1 MPISGLLKGMNAIFD
16 TSKMDP
22 GSGLG
27 EEFRK
32 SLVRLEKSLII
43 QMTGTISPDT
53 LTDSTYFF
61 CKFKFGSD
69 HFWQSIEK
77 QIEKQ
82 ARGSLNV
89 Q

>member
-1 MPISGLLKGMNAIFD
+1 
-16 TSKMDP
+16 
-22 GSGLG
+22 
-27 EEFRK
+27 
-32 SLVRLEKSLII
+32 
-43 QMTGTISPDT
+43 MTGTISPDT